1 MKCNRWDFPF
11 ITENIVAM
19 VRVTQPTN
27 EEIGYKAQ
35 CKAHNI
41 IFLFISEDADFELF
55 KRFGVSEEEMYIIN
69 SIIENNES
77 ILDNLN

>member
-27 EEIGYKAQ
+27 EEIGYQYQVALQHWSKDLFKRI
-35 CKAHNI
+35 CNI
-41 IFLFISEDADFELF
+41 SSSISEDADYIQYGITGTLPIIG
-55 KRFGVSEEEMYIIN
+55 GVPK
-69 SIIENNES
+69 
-77 ILDNLN
+77 LN